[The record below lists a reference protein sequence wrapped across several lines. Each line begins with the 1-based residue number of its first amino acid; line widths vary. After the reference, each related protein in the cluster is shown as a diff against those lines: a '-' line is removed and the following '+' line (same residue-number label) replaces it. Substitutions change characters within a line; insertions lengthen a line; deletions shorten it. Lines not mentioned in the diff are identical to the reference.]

1 MSVPELNRQV
11 AAQLELLAQQA
22 TGDDYRA
29 RAFHKAAQAIGS
41 HPGHFRS
48 GLEARQQLPAAGIGT
63 SIQAIIDEIVAR
75 GVTSRLSPAR
85 PRPQTPAVAP
95 GPESGVPPEQ
105 QAFERIYDIGKIR
118 AREFYQAGY
127 RTLTQLLHSGT
138 LTRAQRLGVIWFE
151 DIETPIPRAEIDQ
164 FGSLI
169 GAILNPRGLR
179 WTFGGSYAR
188 QAPSSGDIDLLVVL
202 PEAGGLDMTGLIL
215 LLSPLLVARLSMAT
229 VDFKGIARLPGS
241 GHLGRRM
248 DVGLVPAD
256 RLPFSLLHSTGS
268 GTFNELLRHRAKE
281 LGFKLSQK
289 GLFRRDDGSPVPG
302 RFETDRDIFDFL
314 GVKYL
319 APSERLKTLTG
330 LEYV

>member
-1 MSVPELNRQV
+1 MSIPELNRRV
-11 AAQLELLAQQA
+11 AAQLELLAKQA
-22 TGDDYRA
+22 VGDDYRVK
-29 RAFHKAAQAIGS
+29 AFRKAAQAIGN
-41 HPGHFRS
+41 HPGQFGS
-48 GLEARQQLPAAGIGT
+48 GLEARQQLPTAGIGT
-63 SIQAIIDEIVAR
+63 SIQAIIDEIIAQ

-85 PRPQTPAVAP
+85 PVAQ
-95 GPESGVPPEQ
+95 GVAAQVSTIPPEQ
-105 QAFERIYDIGKIR
+105 QAFARIYDIGQIR

-127 RTLTQLLHSGT
+127 RTPIQLLHSGI

-164 FGSLI
+164 FGQLI
-169 GAILNPRGLR
+169 GAILNPRGLQ
-179 WTFGGSYAR
+179 WIFGGSYAR
-188 QAPSSGDIDLLVVL
+188 QAPTSGDIDLLVVL

-215 LLSPLLVARLSMAT
+215 LLSPLLVARLSMAA

-241 GHLGRRM
+241 HHLGRRM
-248 DVGLVPAD
+248 DIGLVPAD

-302 RFETDRDIFDFL
+302 RFESDRDIMAFL

-319 APSERLKTLTG
+319 APWERLKTLTS